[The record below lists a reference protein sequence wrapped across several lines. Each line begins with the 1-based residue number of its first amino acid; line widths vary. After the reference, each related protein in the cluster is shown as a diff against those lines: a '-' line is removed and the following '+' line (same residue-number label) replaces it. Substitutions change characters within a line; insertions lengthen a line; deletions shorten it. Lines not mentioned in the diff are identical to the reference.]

1 MSIITFVNNIEEET
15 GKTMSL
21 VAIATHMAI
30 DYNNKILVISTT
42 NKEDKMK
49 NCYFEEKQVKKL
61 RLGIFGENKSTIESE
76 SGIEGIAK
84 IARSNKLTPQIIT
97 NYTRVVFKD
106 RLEILLG
113 AEKQEEKDEE
123 NENNENDKD
132 VEEKKKEIAEEYIDL
147 INVASMYYDKVFV
160 DLDNNLSEEI
170 RQKILDRSDLIVLN
184 TSQNYASLK
193 KLKENKEKNELL
205 KSPKTLI
212 LIGRYDKHSKYNSKN
227 VTRYLEE
234 KNQVLTIPYN
244 TLYFEATNEA
254 GVPDLFLKFKKL
266 SDSEDRNAIF
276 IEEVKRATENINYR
290 LQELQARI

>member
-30 DYNNKILVISTT
+30 EYNNKILVISTT
-42 NKEDKMK
+42 NKEDKMR
-49 NCYFEEKQVKKL
+49 NCYFEEKQVKKI
-61 RLGIFGENKSTIESE
+61 RLGIFGENKSTLESE

-106 RLEILLG
+106 RLEVLFG
-113 AEKQEEKDEE
+113 AEKKDEKEIDKDAEE
-123 NENNENDKD
+123 NE
-132 VEEKKKEIAEEYIDL
+132 KEIAEEYIDL

-160 DLDNNLSEEI
+160 DLDNNLSEEV

-184 TSQNYASLK
+184 SSQNYNSLK

-212 LIGRYDKHSKYNSKN
+212 LIGRYDKYSKYNAKN

-234 KNQVLTIPYN
+234 KNQVLTVPYN

-266 SDSEDRNAIF
+266 SDSDDRNAIF

-290 LQELQARI
+290 LQELQARM